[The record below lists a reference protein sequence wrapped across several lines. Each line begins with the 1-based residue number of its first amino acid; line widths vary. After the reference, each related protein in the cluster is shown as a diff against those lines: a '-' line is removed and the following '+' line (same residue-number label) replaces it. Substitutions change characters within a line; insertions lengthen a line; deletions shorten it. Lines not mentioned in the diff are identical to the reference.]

1 MRRPLRRKR
10 HGGAE
15 MWQTAYIDLMTNIMI
30 FFVIFWALSQSESK
44 GVSETVGDVS
54 TRLVNL
60 PGDVLFGAGQTQ
72 LSPGG
77 QAVLDK
83 LFKDDTDSVLN
94 FQTNGLVKRM
104 LFIHGHTD
112 NQGEKDKN
120 FQLGFQRAMA
130 TYQQI
135 ARYSKDV
142 PDHVVICSHA
152 DNLPVNE
159 VPKGFDKVSA
169 EQKAAFDQAN
179 AKNRRIQIEDRMIN
193 QFKEEP

>member
-1 MRRPLRRKR
+1 MRSPLRRKR
-10 HGGAE
+10 HGSAE

-30 FFVIFWALSQSESK
+30 FFVIFWALGQSESK

-54 TRLVNL
+54 TRMVNL
-60 PGDVLFGAGQTQ
+60 PGDVLFAPGQTQ
-72 LSPGG
+72 LSSGG
-77 QAVLDK
+77 QGVLAK
-83 LFKDDTDSVLN
+83 LFQDDSGTVLN

-135 ARYSKDV
+135 ARYGKDV

-159 VPKGFDKVSA
+159 VPKGLAKLSGP
-169 EQKAAFDQAN
+169 EKAAFDQAQ